1 MFIFVQQPKQP
12 AVSASQPGKLHA
24 VYTVKA
30 LDAAQAFDFES
41 RAATKIR
48 DSKVL
53 KIGIVGFGTFGQ
65 FLALRM
71 VSQGH
76 SVCEHH
82 HPEIWHPLVGVHAA
96 HSVCRI
102 DLDSSRQTECA
113 ACPPTNGFESASR
126 LDSPSF
132 AQFVLILLCFVDT

>member
-1 MFIFVQQPKQP
+1 
-12 AVSASQPGKLHA
+12 

-41 RAATKIR
+41 RAAAKIR
-48 DSKVL
+48 DSKML

-76 SVCEHH
+76 SVGAHWN
-82 HPEIWHPLVGVHAA
+82 PEIWHPCVRMRVA
-96 HSVCRI
+96 HCMCRLEASLPCMDSHVC
-102 DLDSSRQTECA
+102 DSCCMS
-113 ACPPTNGFESASR
+113 
-126 LDSPSF
+126 D
-132 AQFVLILLCFVDT
+132 LLC